1 MNSEELNSVEE
12 ARCVGVD
19 FAAEHAGVDVEE
31 AKEFAA
37 RWYKTSEPFPDQK
50 AGVTAT
56 ALKSRMEKAFL
67 VHKDA

>member
-1 MNSEELNSVEE
+1 MNSEELTSEEE

-31 AKEFAA
+31 AKKFAA
-37 RWYKTSEPFPDQK
+37 GWFKTSEGHPDWK
-50 AGVTAT
+50 ANATVT

-67 VHKDA
+67 VRKDL